1 MEGYHV
7 NSDMMVD
14 AAMADHDMG
23 NDSILLGDSE
33 ED

>member
-1 MEGYHV
+1 MGSYHV

-14 AAMADHDMG
+14 ADMADHDMG
-23 NDSILLGDSE
+23 NDGILLGDSE